1 MITWWQ
7 ELKRSHPIDLLA
19 TIDYSSW
26 DKRRSKSM
34 LSMLSMSILP
44 ISDVV
49 LLCID
54 GALFCVSCS
63 LMFVFGGF
71 SSLLNLVLVLPF
83 YRYYRLFI
91 FWRQGLDFR
100 DRQFENPNDHVN
112 LKMRRASRVTSWCLE
127 PQTRYIPKNVSVM
140 ETTENIGG
148 CNMVGIDCWV
158 FPMGGIW
165 PRARF
170 SQGNLPIPGALSND
184 THEL

>member
-1 MITWWQ
+1 
-7 ELKRSHPIDLLA
+7 
-19 TIDYSSW
+19 
-26 DKRRSKSM
+26 M

-91 FWRQGLDFR
+91 F
-100 DRQFENPNDHVN
+100 
-112 LKMRRASRVTSWCLE
+112 
-127 PQTRYIPKNVSVM
+127 
-140 ETTENIGG
+140 
-148 CNMVGIDCWV
+148 
-158 FPMGGIW
+158 
-165 PRARF
+165 
-170 SQGNLPIPGALSND
+170 
-184 THEL
+184 